1 VPRIDWALPVFTT
14 PGPGA
19 VEGVCCGAIEGSTAG
34 LPVGVV
40 VVVVSLPEPTG
51 RSDPLV
57 VSLLDPLDPLLLLP
71 LLPLDPLEP
80 DEDDFGFFTV
90 SACVFV
96 TSATSLLALG
106 SSPLARAVNVTLPL
120 VTFDGIAT
128 DMETWRVPERV
139 AVL

>member
-57 VSLLDPLDPLLLLP
+57 VSLLDPLDPLLLLLP
-71 LLPLDPLEP
+71 LLPLEP

-96 TSATSLLALG
+96 TSATSLSALG
-106 SSPLARAVNVTLPL
+106 SSPLARAVTVTLPL

-128 DMETWRVPERV
+128 DMAT
-139 AVL
+139 